1 MNEEHVLSILSNHI
15 PEQAIGYCLSLWK
28 EKPFKL
34 HTTKSRQTKIGDFT
48 CKRGEPVRITVNEDL
63 NPYLFLVTYIH
74 EVAHHYVFQ
83 QVGNRVEPHGAYW
96 QQTFAQLIQ
105 PMLTPEIFPD
115 KLFRLLSKHMQ
126 QPMASTF
133 ADVDLTKAFREYDHN
148 AHTHI
153 VLSSLA
159 EGSIFQLNGRTFK
172 KGKLR
177 RTRFLCGEVKSKRQ
191 YLVPAEALVNN
202 VQLSFELI

>member
-1 MNEEHVLSILSNHI
+1 MNETQVLSILERHI
-15 PEQAIGYCLSLWK
+15 PEQAIDYCVLLWK
-28 EKPFKL
+28 EKPFRL

-48 CKRGEPVRITVNEDL
+48 CKRGGAARITVNEDL

-74 EVAHHYVFQ
+74 EVAHHYVHH
-83 QVGNRVEPHGAYW
+83 QVGNRVEPHGRLW
-96 QQTFAQLIQ
+96 QQTFANLLQ
-105 PMLTPEIFPD
+105 PVLSPEVFPERI
-115 KLFRLLSKHMQ
+115 LHLLSRHMR

-133 ADVDLTKAFREYDHN
+133 ADVALTKAFRDYDHN

-177 RTRFLCGEVKSKRQ
+177 RTRFLCAEVKSKRQ

-202 VQLSFELI
+202 VQLSLELI

>member
-1 MNEEHVLSILSNHI
+1 MNEQQVASLLAKHV
-15 PEQAIGYCLSLWK
+15 PEQAVDYCLLLWK
-28 EKPFKL
+28 EKPFRL

-48 CKRGEPVRITVNEDL
+48 CKRGEPARITVNEDL

-74 EVAHHYVFQ
+74 EVAHHYVFE
-83 QVGNRVEPHGAYW
+83 QVGSRVEPHGTYW
-96 QQTFAQLIQ
+96 QQTFARLLH
-105 PMLTPEIFPD
+105 PVLTPEIFPEEI
-115 KLFRLLSKHMQ
+115 FHLLSKHMR

-133 ADVDLTKAFREYDHN
+133 ADVELTKAFRAFDYDV
-148 AHTHI
+148 HTHI

-177 RTRFLCGEVKSKRQ
+177 RTRFLCAEVKSKRQ

-202 VQLSFELI
+202 VQLSLELI

>member
-1 MNEEHVLSILSNHI
+1 MSEAQVFSILSQHI
-15 PEQAIGYCLSLWK
+15 PEQAVNYCFSLWK
-28 EKPFKL
+28 EKPFRL

-48 CKRGEPVRITVNEDL
+48 CKPGGAARITVNEDL

-83 QVGNRVEPHGAYW
+83 QVGNRVEPHGTHW
-96 QQTFAQLIQ
+96 QQTFAQLLQ
-105 PMLTPEIFPD
+105 PVLTPEIFPE
-115 KLFRLLSKHMQ
+115 KILHLLNKHMQ

-133 ADVDLTKAFREYDHN
+133 VDVELTKAFRQYDHN
-148 AHTHI
+148 AHEHI

-159 EGSIFQLNGRTFK
+159 EGSVFQLNRRTFK

-177 RTRFLCGEVKSKRQ
+177 RTRFLCAEVKSKRQ